1 MLVRRKWLRGAF
13 SYSRVTERALGD
25 GLEQSGLADVGEADN
40 ATLQAVPGP
49 AQRNLLLDNSLL
61 GRHLAFWSR

>member
-25 GLEQSGLADVGEADN
+25 GLEQSGLADVGEADLN
-40 ATLQAVPGP
+40 VV
-49 AQRNLLLDNSLL
+49 QR
-61 GRHLAFWSR
+61 